1 MSTTMMP
8 EMSPAALPA
17 QPAIRYPAVFA
28 NLMPEEV
35 IIGRRARKLR
45 QQILVALGV
54 LVVLLAAWFGYSVL
68 QTSNTKSDLAS
79 ANRTTADLQAQQLKF
94 APLLLAQQQSATIT
108 SKLSSIMRSD
118 VPWAKLLDGLRRAA
132 PKGVNVG
139 SISASL
145 VSTGSQSTSSTGG
158 GLDVLNNSG
167 KGAIGTLT
175 MSGSASDK
183 SSVATYVE
191 ALPGVT
197 GVAAAFP
204 ESVQGA
210 GTSYTWTITAIL
222 TTDALG
228 GRYSTTQGGH

>member
-1 MSTTMMP
+1 MSTTMIP
-8 EMSPAALPA
+8 DTPPAALPNE
-17 QPAIRYPAVFA
+17 PAIRYPEVFA

-45 QQILVALGV
+45 QQVFAGLGV
-54 LVVLLAAWFGYSVL
+54 LVVLLAAWYAYSIL
-68 QTSNTKSDLAS
+68 QTSNAKSSLAS
-79 ANRTTADLQAQQLKF
+79 TNRSTTDLQTQQLKF
-94 APLLLAQQQSATIT
+94 GPLLIAQQDSAAIGARLTT
-108 SKLSSIMRSD
+108 LMRGD
-118 VPWAKLLDGLRRAA
+118 LQWAKLLDGLRQAA

-139 SISASL
+139 TISATL
-145 VSTGSQSTSSTGG
+145 VSGSQGASSTGG
-158 GLDVLNNSG
+158 GGLGVLNSSG
-167 KGAIGTLT
+167 KGSIGTLT

-183 SSVATYVE
+183 ASVAAYVE

-204 ESVQGA
+204 ESVQGS
-210 GTSYTWTITAIL
+210 GSSYTWTITAIL

>member
-8 EMSPAALPA
+8 DTPPAALPNES
-17 QPAIRYPAVFA
+17 AIRYPEVFA

-45 QQILVALGV
+45 QQIFAGLGV
-54 LVVLLAAWFGYSVL
+54 LVVLLAAWYAYSIL
-68 QTSNTKSDLAS
+68 QTSNAKSSLAS
-79 ANRTTADLQAQQLKF
+79 TNRTATDLQTQQLKF
-94 APLLLAQQQSATIT
+94 GPLLLAQQDSAAISARLTT
-108 SKLSSIMRSD
+108 LMRGD
-118 VPWAKLLDGLRRAA
+118 VQWATLLDGLRHTA

-139 SISASL
+139 TISATL
-145 VSTGSQSTSSTGG
+145 VSGSQGASSTGG
-158 GLDVLNNSG
+158 GLGVLNSSG
-167 KGAIGTLT
+167 KGSIGTLT

-183 SSVATYVE
+183 ASVAAYVE

-204 ESVQGA
+204 ESVQGS
-210 GTSYTWTITAIL
+210 GSSYTWTITAIL

-228 GRYSTTQGGH
+228 GRYSTTQAGH